1 MTTSNV
7 HYLPLRPAVR
17 CLDEAPSVRSY
28 SEAFMR
34 TLRTHP
40 DADRIPVHLYVALVD
55 VLDGIVTRTEAN
67 S

>member
-1 MTTSNV
+1 MSNV
-7 HYLPLRPAVR
+7 IQLRPSAPIR

-40 DADRIPVHLYVALVD
+40 DAERIPVHLYVALVD
-55 VLDGIVTRTEAN
+55 VLDGIVTRTERAN
-67 S
+67 V